1 MQIAWWRSKICPQ
14 ARRRGVRG
22 VQTNTLWRSICQFIW
37 RPPPEDN
44 AIAKFALRNGIVLL
58 WVDNSVA
65 HVVAPVYPS
74 DLVICSQNNPHHWRC
89 FLYRRSGFD
98 KWSLERRK
106 EGNTIWGDMGD
117 TCLIHIDFWRCFQYK
132 DSGAGELWGLSF
144 CPEIPCSTHRVKS
157 EKSALLSF
165 PAFLL
170 IPFHYYCNGGGI
182 PYGILNFPPPL
193 SLFPS
198 HSG

>member
-22 VQTNTLWRSICQFIW
+22 VQTNPLWRSICQFIW

-98 KWSLERRK
+98 KWKTKGGEYDL
-106 EGNTIWGDMGD
+106 GGHGWYVFNTYW
-117 TCLIHIDFWRCFQYK
+117 L
-132 DSGAGELWGLSF
+132 L
-144 CPEIPCSTHRVKS
+144 
-157 EKSALLSF
+157 ALLSVQRQRSRGTVGLK
-165 PAFLL
+165 LL
-170 IPFHYYCNGGGI
+170 PRDTLQHTSSEKREKR
-182 PYGILNFPPPL
+182 PPL
-193 SLFPS
+193 F
-198 HSG
+198 SGLPPNPLPLLL

>member
-74 DLVICSQNNPHHWRC
+74 DLVICIVKIIPTIEDVFFTGVPGLTN
-89 FLYRRSGFD
+89 
-98 KWSLERRK
+98 ERRK

-132 DSGAGELWGLSF
+132 DSVAGELWGLSF

-170 IPFHYYCNGGGI
+170 IPFHYYCNGGGDPI
-182 PYGILNFPPPL
+182 RDLNFPPPPL
-193 SLFPS
+193 SLS
-198 HSG
+198 

>member
-22 VQTNTLWRSICQFIW
+22 VQTNPLWRSICQFIW

-117 TCLIHIDFWRCFQYK
+117 TCLNTYW
-132 DSGAGELWGLSF
+132 LL
-144 CPEIPCSTHRVKS
+144 
-157 EKSALLSF
+157 ALLSVQRQRSRGTGGLK
-165 PAFLL
+165 LL
-170 IPFHYYCNGGGI
+170 LRDTLQHTSSEKREKR
-182 PYGILNFPPPL
+182 PPL
-193 SLFPS
+193 F
-198 HSG
+198 SGLPPNPLPLPL